1 MPNEPSIR
9 GDERETLLVDLF
21 TAIMAVNQWTVE
33 RAYKVS
39 AKFKE
44 MGLLDPLTL
53 SRMSVKDVCE
63 RLERAGYNRGEFM
76 VLQMAER
83 MLHMARA
90 LENEGV
96 EKIEALETS
105 RRLSELREF
114 LLTIKG
120 VGPTVV
126 NSFLVMREL
135 KASAEE
141 S

>member
-1 MPNEPSIR
+1 MPSQPSTGR
-9 GDERETLLVDLF
+9 NERETLLVDLF

-33 RAYKVS
+33 RAYRVS
-39 AKFKE
+39 ARLKAVG
-44 MGLLDPLTL
+44 MLDPPTL
-53 SRMSVKDVCE
+53 SRMSVEDVCE

-76 VLQMAER
+76 VLQMAGR

-96 EKIEALETS
+96 EKIEALETA

-126 NSFLVMREL
+126 NSFFLMREL
-135 KASAEE
+135 KAPAEE
-141 S
+141 P